1 MKTNKHDTKWMVSV
15 ALMAAIVVVLAN
27 TPLGLIP
34 LPITKATTVHIPVI
48 LGAILLGPTAGAIL
62 GGVFGICSMIS
73 NTMTPALTSFAFSP
87 FLSTTGIPG
96 ALKAIWVSVG
106 CRILIGLIAGWLWIF
121 LKRFKKNQ
129 MIWLAVTGFAGS
141 MVNTISVMG
150 SIYFLFAEQYA
161 QAKEVAVSAVWG
173 LIMGTVTV
181 SGIPEA
187 IIAAILVS
195 VIGKALLKLRVIS
208 KR

>member
-1 MKTNKHDTKWMVSV
+1 
-15 ALMAAIVVVLAN
+15 
-27 TPLGLIP
+27 
-34 LPITKATTVHIPVI
+34 
-48 LGAILLGPTAGAIL
+48 
-62 GGVFGICSMIS
+62 
-73 NTMTPALTSFAFSP
+73 
-87 FLSTTGIPG
+87 
-96 ALKAIWVSVG
+96 
-106 CRILIGLIAGWLWIF
+106 
-121 LKRFKKNQ
+121 
-129 MIWLAVTGFAGS
+129 MIWLAVTGFVGS